1 MIRQNLG
8 LVFSVLFFSALKIN
22 AVDSHVAVS
31 LRVPADNVLMTL
43 TIESTEKT
51 LEKREESIA
60 IDRKKILGKALT
72 VAGLTVVE
80 VPEASQHRPY
90 FKTSKISS
98 FSLVGVPEPPQS
110 GLSRISFEVRAKLGD
125 GILVPDA
132 VKRVRLLAQEATPI
146 RLEMGMTGLQLIA
159 KTQDIGEAHET
170 VDASYDGDDLTI
182 AFNAEYLLK
191 GLEIAPGDDIT
202 LETMD
207 NQKPAVLKSD
217 EHPEFLYLLM
227 PVRIS

>member
-8 LVFSVLFFSALKIN
+8 LVFPVLFFSALKIN

-110 GLSRISFEVRAKLGD
+110 GLSRMSFEVRAKLDD
-125 GILVPDA
+125 GVLVPDA
-132 VKRVRLLAQEATPI
+132 VKRVRAFVHALRLSTKTRRSLADVFSVRVHSAESFRAELLRRISADVLFLRKQMD
-146 RLEMGMTGLQLIA
+146 R
-159 KTQDIGEAHET
+159 
-170 VDASYDGDDLTI
+170 
-182 AFNAEYLLK
+182 NAEVTLSGLEQPVRQRRVGPSEVELLIHYSLTLKLK
-191 GLEIAPGDDIT
+191 GDLES
-202 LETMD
+202 E
-207 NQKPAVLKSD
+207 
-217 EHPEFLYLLM
+217 
-227 PVRIS
+227 